1 MRILHGSVHRVTSV
15 KNILRPE
22 RLCYFSCVLG
32 SARAHVLATLIVIRK
47 IVLNQNQKKI
57 TRPFSKNRNVA
68 KSQRQLEVKNA
79 QTAWS
84 VILACIWLFESIGQV
99 FYTNHRKKLK
109 EKRKLHLTS
118 TETSSK
124 SLISLNPYNCWCEYH
139 HSPWMF
145 RVINT
150 LQISSGIHRSQA
162 RTWNTTSWHQELYNR
177 ANNGLFWA
185 KPRLHCHQGSI
196 LTLWLHWCGIFGR
209 KNSLKTPLFV
219 LTSSVS
225 RFNWFRFVKSNANYK
240 IYRLN
245 LSLEICFLFIASL
258 MISLYSP
265 TAEKQRPKGKFLL
278 FA

>member
-1 MRILHGSVHRVTSV
+1 MLFFLSIGLRSRACTS
-15 KNILRPE
+15 
-22 RLCYFSCVLG
+22 
-32 SARAHVLATLIVIRK
+32 H
-47 IVLNQNQKKI
+47 LNRNTQNFFKPKPKKI

-124 SLISLNPYNCWCEYH
+124 SLISLNPKIAGVNIIILPEC
-139 HSPWMF
+139 F
-145 RVINT
+145 V
-150 LQISSGIHRSQA
+150 LLISCRYPLAFIAAKLALGIQLPDIKNS
-162 RTWNTTSWHQELYNR
+162 TTEQTTACFEPSLDYIVTKVQFSLYGYIDV
-177 ANNGLFWA
+177 AYLE
-185 KPRLHCHQGSI
+185 K
-196 LTLWLHWCGIFGR
+196 

-225 RFNWFRFVKSNANYK
+225 RFNWFRFVKSSANYK

-245 LSLEICFLFIASL
+245 LSLEIFFLFIASL

>member
-1 MRILHGSVHRVTSV
+1 
-15 KNILRPE
+15 
-22 RLCYFSCVLG
+22 
-32 SARAHVLATLIVIRK
+32 
-47 IVLNQNQKKI
+47 
-57 TRPFSKNRNVA
+57 
-68 KSQRQLEVKNA
+68 
-79 QTAWS
+79 
-84 VILACIWLFESIGQV
+84 
-99 FYTNHRKKLK
+99 
-109 EKRKLHLTS
+109 
-118 TETSSK
+118 
-124 SLISLNPYNCWCEYH
+124 
-139 HSPWMF
+139 MF
-145 RVINT
+145 RVINI

-258 MISLYSP
+258 IISLYSP
-265 TAEKQRPKGKFLL
+265 TAEKQRPKGKFFTVRINGVLSLCSQGGSSRKKHLNNCGFIMLFVHRNSHLTHFHPNFLL
-278 FA
+278 YWELQ

>member
-1 MRILHGSVHRVTSV
+1 
-15 KNILRPE
+15 
-22 RLCYFSCVLG
+22 
-32 SARAHVLATLIVIRK
+32 
-47 IVLNQNQKKI
+47 
-57 TRPFSKNRNVA
+57 
-68 KSQRQLEVKNA
+68 
-79 QTAWS
+79 
-84 VILACIWLFESIGQV
+84 
-99 FYTNHRKKLK
+99 
-109 EKRKLHLTS
+109 
-118 TETSSK
+118 
-124 SLISLNPYNCWCEYH
+124 
-139 HSPWMF
+139 MF
-145 RVINT
+145 RVINI

-225 RFNWFRFVKSNANYK
+225 RFNWFRFVKSNANCE

-258 MISLYSP
+258 IISLYWP
-265 TAEKQRPKGKFLL
+265 TAEKQRQKGKFFTVRINGVLSLCSQGGSSRKKHLNNCGFIMLFVHRNSHLTLFHPSFLL
-278 FA
+278 YWELQ